1 MSDALPPI
9 TPLHARLLHD
19 PALLILF
26 ISNLLPLA
34 GVWWW
39 GWDVFQIL
47 ILFWT
52 QTVLTV
58 AFTLLHVRKLPAETL
73 GTITVNGVERPA
85 THRDLLL
92 IIGGV
97 GLVFCGAHL
106 LFLWVMFSG
115 EWSKTIHGPASFFH
129 HMVMASGAWVALLIA
144 AIGGIIG
151 YLLTPPRSRF
161 LRWIG
166 FAERKNGE
174 ELGAV
179 LLALF
184 KRVALM
190 QVAII
195 FGAMLANSFG
205 SMAPLMILVGLKTLA
220 DLAGS
225 SAQLAAP

>member
-1 MSDALPPI
+1 MRF
-9 TPLHARLLHD
+9 ARLPGD
-19 PALLILF
+19 PAALILLV
-26 ISNLLPLA
+26 SNLIPLA

-47 ILFWT
+47 VLFWM

-58 AFTLLHVRKLPAETL
+58 VFTLLHVHKLPAGTL
-73 GTITVNGVERPA
+73 GNVTVNGVERPA
-85 THRDLLL
+85 THRDLLV

-97 GLVFCGAHL
+97 GHVFCAAHL

-115 EWSKTIHGPASFFH
+115 DWNRTIRGPASFFH
-129 HMVMASGAWVALLIA
+129 HMVMASGAWVALLVGA
-144 AIGGIIG
+144 LGGIVG

-166 FAERKNGE
+166 FSERKNDE

-179 LLALF
+179 LLGLF

-195 FGAMLANSFG
+195 FGAMLANSYG
-205 SMAPLMILVGLKTLA
+205 SMAPLMILIGLKTLA
-220 DLAGS
+220 DLGGGKPLTGGHAS
-225 SAQLAAP
+225 IDVKP